1 MAGELQAHFATGA
14 ALYAVLLNENA
25 QPWNGTTFDATPTTA
40 EWASYVV
47 ALTEWSTTG
56 LYRATMPAGIVTP
69 GTYQVLV
76 YKRLGG
82 VGTEA
87 PTDPV
92 VWSGELAWSGSA
104 VVGLEDVPSAAAV
117 ADAVWDE
124 ALSGHTAAGSAGKA
138 LADAGGGGV
147 DYDAMIAALAA
158 AGYTVVDT
166 DSVSTTVVSKRRG
179 DLWTVGFTDLGAL
192 GTWTKLWL
200 TIKSGHSDADASA
213 TVQILLTNPSA
224 DTDGLQRLN
233 GAAATPAQGGLV
245 VDDSASGDITATIA
259 AVATA
264 QLAPGLYYFDVQI
277 LRAAGTTT
285 LAEGTWTVRP
295 DATRATS

>member
-92 VWSGELAWSGSA
+92 VWSGELAWSGSV
-104 VVGLEDVPSAAAV
+104 VVGLEDVTGSSPTAIRDAVWGTTDGTRTVTQTGAQV
-117 ADAVWDE
+117 ADAIDGE
-124 ALSGHTAAGSAGKA
+124 DL
-138 LADAGGGGV
+138 
-147 DYDAMIAALAA
+147 
-158 AGYTVVDT
+158 TVH
-166 DSVSTTVVSKRRG
+166 RG
-179 DLWTVGFTDLGAL
+179 DTFSATLTGITIPTD
-192 GTWTKLWL
+192 WTKLVFTAKRGL
-200 TIKSGHSDADASA
+200 SDADTASV
-213 TVQILLTNPSA
+213 VQIVLTNPSA
-224 DTDGLQRLN
+224 GTDGLKYLE
-233 GAAATPAQGGLV
+233 GAAPASPV
-245 VDDSASGDITATIA
+245 VA
-259 AVATA
+259 ADAALTV
-264 QLAPGLYYFDVQI
+264 PGLTSLTITMKPHATKELGIGSGWFYDVQADYG
-277 LRAAGTTT
+277 AASNSTTVC
-285 LAEGTWTVRP
+285 AGAFAV
-295 DATRATS
+295 DADVTRAVPS